1 MSMPERVF
9 EIDSTE
15 SKALKKFLEY
25 DPYLDKSKIP
35 ETPKEWEDPKFFENH
50 PELKDEA
57 ERKIAQVKEAL
68 KGLSED
74 KYANVIFA
82 RQSYSLREGST
93 LALDAKKSYLYL
105 KASEDFLKLAE
116 EKLKSNFKTVKRAS
130 QSDEAKVIST
140 IEEEESKGNA
150 GMGII
155 FGG

>member
-1 MSMPERVF
+1 MPARVF
-9 EIDSTE
+9 EIDNTE
-15 SKALKKFLEY
+15 TKSLKKFLEY

-35 ETPKEWEDPKFFENH
+35 ETPKDWDDPKFFEKH

-57 ERKIAQVKEAL
+57 GRRMAQVKEAL
-68 KGLSED
+68 KKLSED

-93 LALDAKKSYLYL
+93 LGLDGKKSYLYL
-105 KASEDFLKLAE
+105 KANDDFLKLAE
-116 EKLKSNFKTVKRAS
+116 EKLRLNFKTVKRS
-130 QSDEAKVIST
+130 PQSDEAKVISA

-150 GMGII
+150 GMGTI